1 MGNKRSLYPMESI
14 QKRSGLEGTEF
25 WRGERRFF
33 SRKEKIRSFGSFVM
47 MKHFSRL
54 GHRNRIRIEKKYS
67 NKIGTIFSRQ
77 YFILYYFYIIFDLF
91 FLFYFINH
99 IMKITNR
106 LIRSYILFSKN

>member
-1 MGNKRSLYPMESI
+1 MGNKRSLYPMESV

-54 GHRNRIRIEKKYS
+54 ERRSSEPDSNRKK
-67 NKIGTIFSRQ
+67 IF
-77 YFILYYFYIIFDLF
+77 
-91 FLFYFINH
+91 
-99 IMKITNR
+99 K
-106 LIRSYILFSKN
+106 

>member
-54 GHRNRIRIEKKYS
+54 GHRNRIRIEKNIQIKLEQFLVVS
-67 NKIGTIFSRQ
+67 
-77 YFILYYFYIIFDLF
+77 ILYYIIFYIIFDLF
-91 FLFYFINH
+91 FSILFYKSYNENNKLINKKLHFI
-99 IMKITNR
+99 
-106 LIRSYILFSKN
+106 F